1 MKCDTCGK
9 DVAKVK
15 RIVLEKGYD
24 RIQAKAIYNC
34 EECYRKKEA
43 DIGKR
48 VQSKRKEKGKVND
61 RTGE

>member
-9 DVAKVK
+9 EVTNVK

-24 RIQAKAIYNC
+24 RTQARAIYNC

-43 DIGKR
+43 DIEKIVHGKAKDKGE
-48 VQSKRKEKGKVND
+48 SK
-61 RTGE
+61 

>member
-9 DVAKVK
+9 EVAKVK

-43 DIGKR
+43 DIEKR
-48 VQSKRKEKGKVND
+48 VQGNGEGKEKGEK
-61 RTGE
+61 

>member
-9 DVAKVK
+9 EVLKVK

-24 RIQAKAIYNC
+24 RTQARAIYNC

-43 DIGKR
+43 DIEKR
-48 VQSKRKEKGKVND
+48 VQGEGKVKGKSKWQD
-61 RTGE
+61 

>member
-9 DVAKVK
+9 EVAKVK

-24 RIQAKAIYNC
+24 RTQAKAIYNC

-43 DIGKR
+43 DIEKS
-48 VQSKRKEKGKVND
+48 VQGKEKGKSK
-61 RTGE
+61 